1 MRTIALLLLLGC
13 AAAAADPRVTRV
25 SLAAMERSFDRRVES
40 VDVADPFMLLG
51 TTRGLYLNGYGAV
64 FTAEVNLVASAAISP
79 FRPEFTKQEIARLR
93 QKKYDRVTVLK
104 EHMRNALIGA
114 ASSLDGV
121 PPNEQVVLGVTLF
134 YFNWEDRTGLPSQ
147 VVMQAPKKALLEARK
162 GNPAPLQTA
171 LQVQEY

>member
-1 MRTIALLLLLGC
+1 MKILAAALLLASTG
-13 AAAAADPRVTRV
+13 AAQPQVSRV

-79 FRPEFTKQEIARLR
+79 FRPAFTKQEIARLR
-93 QKKYDRVTVLK
+93 QKKQDRVTLLK
-104 EHMRNALIGA
+104 EHMRNALVGA
-114 ASSLDGV
+114 AASLDGV
-121 PPNEQVVLGVTLF
+121 PPNEQIVLGVTLF

-147 VVMQAPKKALLEARK
+147 VVMQAPKKALLEANK
-162 GNPAPLQTA
+162 GNPAPLVAA
-171 LQVQEY
+171 LKVQVY